1 MAKQAAKKC
10 VDGSVC
16 GTKAA
21 PSWLTTFGDLMALL
35 LTFFVLLLSFS
46 TTSQEDFQNAI
57 GALQGALG
65 VLDGEPLLTS
75 PVQLHVPIVKG
86 DITEARPTMK
96 DAKSEI
102 EKEVEASEQ
111 SENVE
116 VVQGPEGI
124 IIRIKEGVLFE
135 TGQADMRDAFASTLS
150 RIGSVI
156 NQMPNEVVIE
166 GHTDNVPIKT
176 DAFADNHHLS
186 TGRALSVMDYFVNE
200 VGIER
205 ERLGIAAF
213 GENKPLAPN
222 DTPEG
227 RSQNRRVEIRILYGE
242 GEEEAKPDSVR
253 GLIEA
258 ASLGVQEFAEPQP
271 TQ

>member
-1 MAKQAAKKC
+1 MAKQAKKC

-65 VLDGEPLLTS
+65 VLDGEPILTS

-86 DITEARPTMK
+86 DITEARPTLK
-96 DAKSEI
+96 DAKAEI
-102 EKEVEASEQ
+102 EEEIEASGQ
-111 SENVE
+111 AENIE
-116 VVQGPEGI
+116 VVAGPEGI

-135 TGQADMRDAFASTLS
+135 TGDADMKDAFKSTLS
-150 RIGSVI
+150 RIGSVL

-176 DAFADNHHLS
+176 ADFSSNHHLS
-186 TGRALSVMDYFVNE
+186 TGRALSVMDYFVQD
-200 VGIER
+200 VGIEA

-213 GENKPLAPN
+213 GENKPLGPN
-222 DTPEG
+222 DTAEG
-227 RSQNRRVEIRILYGE
+227 RSQNRRVEIRVLYGE
-242 GEEEAKPDSVR
+242 GAEEASPDSVR
-253 GLIEA
+253 GLIEG
-258 ASLGVQEFAEPQP
+258 ASLGVQESES
-271 TQ
+271 TE

>member
-1 MAKQAAKKC
+1 MAKAAKKC

-46 TTSQEDFQNAI
+46 TTSEADFQNAI

-65 VLDGEPLLTS
+65 VLDGEPILTS

-96 DAKSEI
+96 DAKAEI
-102 EKEVEASEQ
+102 EAEVEASGQ
-111 SENVE
+111 GDNIE
-116 VVQGPEGI
+116 VVAGPEGI
-124 IIRIKEGVLFE
+124 IIRIKEGVLFGVGE
-135 TGQADMRDAFASTLS
+135 ADIKDGFKSTLS
-150 RIGSVI
+150 RIGSVL
-156 NQMPNEVVIE
+156 NAMDNEVVIE

-176 DAFADNHHLS
+176 KDFSNNHHLS
-186 TGRALSVMDYFVNE
+186 TGRALMVMDYFVGQ

-205 ERLGIAAF
+205 ERLGIAGF

-222 DTPEG
+222 DSPDG
-227 RSQNRRVEIRILYGE
+227 RSQNRRVEIRVLSSGGE
-242 GEEEAKPDSVR
+242 KAAKPDSVR

-258 ASLGVQEFAEPQP
+258 ASLQIAE
-271 TQ
+271 